1 MLIIKITAG
10 ATTTYLII
18 LIQFHM
24 SENSLE
30 QPGNSTIPTKSLEVL
45 LNV

>member
-1 MLIIKITAG
+1 MQIVG

-24 SENSLE
+24 SEISLRSASAGE
-30 QPGNSTIPTKSLEVL
+30 
-45 LNV
+45 